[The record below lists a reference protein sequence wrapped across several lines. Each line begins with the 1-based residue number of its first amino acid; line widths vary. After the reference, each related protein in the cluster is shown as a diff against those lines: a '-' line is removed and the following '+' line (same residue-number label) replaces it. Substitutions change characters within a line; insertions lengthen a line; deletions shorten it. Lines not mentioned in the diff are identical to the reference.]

1 MTETFG
7 SLLKY
12 WRGHRHI
19 SQFELGLNANVS
31 ARHVSFLE
39 TGRANPSKSMVLQLS
54 ETLDIPRTDRNTLLN
69 AAGFSP
75 RYRARNLTETD
86 MEPIKAAMDWT
97 LERHNPYPAFAFDR
111 HWKILDINSCATF
124 LLGAFGV
131 GAGDSLLDAFIEDGT
146 FQNALQN
153 WPTIAHQLII
163 RLQTESRH
171 LGGDTILDAGI
182 EKLKQ
187 MTPTIEQS
195 ATPPL
200 PAVIPVTFTTPL
212 GDLSLFSTIA
222 QFGSA
227 EDIILADIRIEL
239 MFPADEKTRKTLLSQ
254 NQSD

>member
-7 SLLKY
+7 TLLKY

-19 SQFELGLNANVS
+19 SQLELGLNANVS

-75 RYRARNLTETD
+75 RYRARSLSEID
-86 MEPIKAAMDWT
+86 MTPIKAAIDWT
-97 LERHNPYPAFAFDR
+97 LERHDPYPAFTLDR
-111 HWKILDINSCATF
+111 HWNILDTNTCATL
-124 LLGAFGV
+124 LLGTFGI
-131 GAGDSLLDAFIEDGT
+131 GAGDNLLDAFIDDGI
-146 FQNALQN
+146 FQSALQN

-171 LGGDTILDAGI
+171 LGGDSILDAGI
-182 EKLKQ
+182 EKLRHRL
-187 MTPTIEQS
+187 PQS
-195 ATPPL
+195 QQSLSQPL
-200 PAVIPVTFTTPL
+200 PAVIPFTFTTPL

-227 EDIILADIRIEL
+227 EDIILADIKIEL
-239 MFPADEKTRKTLLSQ
+239 MFPADDKTRKILMSKK
-254 NQSD
+254 